1 MPITTNSPAF
11 NTSSGHA
18 KDSTRKKVNFDLP
31 GNETIPEPLKKVV
44 VAGASL
50 GGVKINTVAG

>member
-1 MPITTNSPAF
+1 MPVAINSPAY
-11 NTSSGHA
+11 NTSSGHG

-31 GNETIPEPLKKVV
+31 GNETILEPPKRVV
-44 VAGASL
+44 VAGGSL